1 MRGGNLSRP
10 VNVIAIDGP
19 AAAGKTVVGRMLAHR
34 LGFKYLD
41 TGVMYRAIA
50 WLARRQG
57 ISFENVAA
65 LGNLA
70 ESNQI
75 RIEGRD
81 SSRVTAGGQGLG
93 DELRTPE
100 ISQLASIVA
109 AVPTVRRAMVQQQ
122 QAMAAEGN
130 IVMVGR
136 DICTV
141 VLPQADLK
149 LFMTASVE
157 ERARRRWGDS
167 SQQGLEVELEQ
178 VLKETKARDRRDST
192 REDSPLIPAEDAL
205 IVDTEDLSVEQ
216 AVEFILE
223 RVRAGANPGVS
234 Q

>member
-1 MRGGNLSRP
+1 MGRQ

-34 LGFKYLD
+34 LDFRYLD

-50 WLARRQG
+50 WLARQKG
-57 ISFENVAA
+57 ISPQDVAA
-65 LGNLA
+65 LGDLA
-70 ESNQI
+70 ENSQI
-75 RIEGRD
+75 RLEGQE
-81 SSRVTAGGQGLG
+81 SSRVTVGGQEL
-93 DELRTPE
+93 DEELRAPE
-100 ISQLASIVA
+100 ISQLASMVA
-109 AVPTVRRAMVQQQ
+109 AVPAVRRAMVQQQ
-122 QAMAAEGN
+122 QAMAVAGN

-136 DICTV
+136 DIGTV

-157 ERARRRWGDS
+157 ERARRRWRDS
-167 SQQGLEVELEQ
+167 SQQGLKVDLEQ
-178 VLKETKARDRRDST
+178 VLRETQARDHRDST

-223 RVRAGANPGVS
+223 RVKAGANP
-234 Q
+234 

>member
-1 MRGGNLSRP
+1 MPRP
-10 VNVIAIDGP
+10 INVIAIDGP

-50 WLARRQG
+50 WLARQKG
-57 ISFENVAA
+57 ISLQDATA
-65 LGNLA
+65 LGDLA
-70 ESNQI
+70 ESSQFSL
-75 RIEGRD
+75 EGQD
-81 SSRVTAGGQGLG
+81 SSRVTVGGQELG
-93 DELRTPE
+93 EELRAPE
-100 ISQLASIVA
+100 ISQLASLVA
-109 AVPTVRRAMVQQQ
+109 AVPAVRRAMVQQQ
-122 QAMAAEGN
+122 QAMAGAEN

-136 DICTV
+136 DIGTV

-157 ERARRRWGDS
+157 ERARRRWRDLC
-167 SQQGLEVELEQ
+167 QQGLEVGLEQ
-178 VLKETKARDRRDST
+178 VLQETKARDHRDST

-216 AVEFILE
+216 AVDFILE
-223 RVRAGANPGVS
+223 WVKAGANPGAN